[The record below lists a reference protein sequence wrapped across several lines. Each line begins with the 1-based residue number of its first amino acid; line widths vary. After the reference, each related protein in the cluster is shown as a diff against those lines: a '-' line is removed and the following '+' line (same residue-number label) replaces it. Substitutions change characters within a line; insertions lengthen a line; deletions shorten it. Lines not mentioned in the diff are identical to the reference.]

1 MDMMSE
7 ERILYKRILPPV
19 ALGLLTA
26 VLYFPVIVPL
36 VRQWLEDGNYRHGLA
51 IPIISG
57 IILWTRRKHLTG
69 IERDGGTVTGY
80 ILVLLAAGLLI
91 GGTAASEFFTA
102 RLSLPLMLL
111 GFSYI
116 LGGVEFVRRA
126 RFPLLFL
133 FMMIPLPYIIYFK
146 ITFPMQIMSAR
157 LSASLLDLIHISV
170 IRRGNILV
178 LPNYELEVVAA
189 CSGLRSLMT
198 MITLALVISV
208 LSDLTPARK
217 TILVLCA
224 VPAAV
229 IANTLRL
236 AVTAVG
242 AYSIST
248 EFAEGTL
255 HEISGLIVFFAG
267 FMLLFIALGILR
279 WSR

>member
-1 MDMMSE
+1 MNKKNIL
-7 ERILYKRILPPV
+7 ERRTVLPI

-26 VLYFPVIVPL
+26 VLYIPVIIPL
-36 VRQWLEDGNYRHGLA
+36 ARQWMGDANYRHGIA

-57 IILWTRRKHLTG
+57 LILWMRRRELVGIDQTRR
-69 IERDGGTVTGY
+69 DVTGY
-80 ILVLLAAGLLI
+80 ILVLFAAGLLI

-116 LGGVEFVRRA
+116 LGGGEFVKRA

-133 FMMIPLPYIIYFK
+133 FMMIPLPYIIYYK
-146 ITFPMQIMSAR
+146 ITFPMQIMSAK
-157 LSASLLDLIHISV
+157 LSTSMLNLLHIAV
-170 IRRGNILV
+170 IRRGNILI

-208 LSDLTPARK
+208 FSDLTAARK
-217 TILVLCA
+217 VILILCA

-236 AVTAVG
+236 AVTAIG
-242 AYSIST
+242 AYSISVK
-248 EFAEGTL
+248 FAEGTL

-267 FMLLFIALGILR
+267 FLLLMITLGILR
-279 WSR
+279 WVR

>member
-1 MDMMSE
+1 MNK
-7 ERILYKRILPPV
+7 ERILKKRLILPV

-26 VLYFPVIVPL
+26 VLYIPVVIPL
-36 VRQWLEDGNYRHGLA
+36 VQQWLDDANYRHGLA

-57 IILWTRRKHLTG
+57 IILWTRRKKLVG
-69 IERDGGTVTGY
+69 IEHSGGGITGY
-80 ILVLLAAGLLI
+80 ILVVIGSGLLV
-91 GGTAASEFFTA
+91 GGTAASELFTM
-102 RLSLPLMLL
+102 RLSFPIILL

-116 LGGVEFVRRA
+116 LGGREFVKRA

-157 LSASLLDLIHISV
+157 LSSALLDLIHISV
-170 IRRGNILV
+170 IRRGNILI

-198 MITLALVISV
+198 MITLALVIST
-208 LSDLTPARK
+208 LSDLTPVRK
-217 TILVLCA
+217 TLLVIFA

-236 AVTAVG
+236 VVTAIG
-242 AYSIST
+242 AYSISVQ
-248 EFAEGTL
+248 FAEGML

-267 FMLLFIALGILR
+267 FVLLIISLGILR
-279 WSR
+279 WTQ

>member
-1 MDMMSE
+1 MNENSILKR
-7 ERILYKRILPPV
+7 RIVLPI

-26 VLYFPVIVPL
+26 ALYIPVVIPL
-36 VRQWLEDGNYRHGLA
+36 AHQWMDDANYRHGIA

-57 IILWTRRKHLTG
+57 LILWTRRKRLVG
-69 IERDGGTVTGY
+69 IERSGGGVTGY

-102 RLSLPLMLL
+102 RLSLPLMLI
-111 GFSYI
+111 GFAYL
-116 LGGVEFVRRA
+116 LGGAEFVRRA

-133 FMMIPLPYIIYFK
+133 FMMIPLPYIIYYK
-146 ITFPMQIMSAR
+146 ITFPMQIMSAK
-157 LSASLLDLIHISV
+157 LSTSLLNLLHV
-170 IRRGNILV
+170 AVVRRGNILV

-198 MITLALVISV
+198 MITLALVISAF
-208 LSDLTPARK
+208 SDLTAARK
-217 TILVLCA
+217 VMLVLCA

-236 AVTAVG
+236 TVTAIG
-242 AYSIST
+242 AYSISVK
-248 EFAEGTL
+248 FAEGTL

-267 FMLLFIALGILR
+267 FLLLMIMLAILR
-279 WSR
+279 WVR

>member
-1 MDMMSE
+1 MNETLTS
-7 ERILYKRILPPV
+7 RRRFILPA

-26 VLYFPVIVPL
+26 ALYMPVLVPL
-36 VRQWLEDGNYRHGLA
+36 VRQWMGDANYRHGLA

-57 IILWTRRKHLTG
+57 IILWTRRKRLSELEH
-69 IERDGGTVTGY
+69 GGGVVTGY
-80 ILVLLAAGLLI
+80 ILVASGAGLLI

-102 RLSLPLMLL
+102 RLSLPVMLL
-111 GFSYI
+111 GFSYL
-116 LGGVEFVRRA
+116 LGGTEFVRRA

-133 FMMIPLPYIIYFK
+133 FMMIPLPYIIYYK

-170 IRRGNILV
+170 LRRGNILV

-198 MITLALVISV
+198 MVTLALVISAFSE
-208 LSDLTPARK
+208 LSAARK
-217 TILVLCA
+217 TILVVCA
-224 VPAAV
+224 VPAAI

-236 AVTAVG
+236 TVTAVG
-242 AYSIST
+242 AYSISAQ
-248 EFAEGTL
+248 FAEGTL

-267 FMLLFIALGILR
+267 FILLMLTFLLLR
-279 WSR
+279 WKR

>member
-1 MDMMSE
+1 MSP
-7 ERILYKRILPPV
+7 KRLIPPA
-19 ALGLLTA
+19 ALALLTTA
-26 VLYFPVIVPL
+26 LYTPVVIPL
-36 VRQWLEDGNYRHGLA
+36 ARQWLNDANYRHGIA

-57 IILWTRRKHLTG
+57 LILWTRRERLRG
-69 IERDGGTVTGY
+69 IDRDGGAVTGY
-80 ILVLLAAGLLI
+80 ILIAIASGLLI

-102 RLSLPLMLL
+102 RLSIPVMLL

-116 LGGVEFVRRA
+116 LGGREFVRRA

-133 FMMIPLPYIIYFK
+133 FMMIPLPYIIYYK
-146 ITFPMQIMSAR
+146 ITFPMQMLSAK
-157 LSASLLDLIHISV
+157 LSASLLDLIHTPV

-198 MITLALVISV
+198 MITLALVISAV
-208 LSDLTPARK
+208 SELTAARK
-217 TILVLCA
+217 TILVICA
-224 VPAAV
+224 VPAAI

-242 AYSIST
+242 AYSISAQ
-248 EFAEGTL
+248 FAEGTL

-267 FMLLFIALGILR
+267 FILLMITFFILR
-279 WSR
+279 WTR

>member
-1 MDMMSE
+1 MNE
-7 ERILYKRILPPV
+7 ERILKRRLILPV

-26 VLYFPVIVPL
+26 ALYLPVVIPL
-36 VRQWLEDGNYRHGLA
+36 VQQWLDDANYRHGLA

-57 IILWTRRKHLTG
+57 VILWTRRKRLAG
-69 IERDGGTVTGY
+69 IDHSGGGIAGY
-80 ILVLLAAGLLI
+80 LLVIIGSGLLI
-91 GGTAASEFFTA
+91 GGTAASELFTM

-116 LGGVEFVRRA
+116 LGGREFVRRA

-146 ITFPMQIMSAR
+146 ITFPMQIMSAK
-157 LSASLLDLIHISV
+157 LSSALLDLIHISI
-170 IRRGNILV
+170 IRRGNILI

-198 MITLALVISV
+198 MITLALIITA

-217 TILVLCA
+217 TLLVISA
-224 VPAAV
+224 VPVAI

-236 AVTAVG
+236 VVTAIG
-242 AYSIST
+242 AYSISVQ
-248 EFAEGTL
+248 FAEGTL

-267 FMLLFIALGILR
+267 FILLMIILGILR
-279 WSR
+279 WTR